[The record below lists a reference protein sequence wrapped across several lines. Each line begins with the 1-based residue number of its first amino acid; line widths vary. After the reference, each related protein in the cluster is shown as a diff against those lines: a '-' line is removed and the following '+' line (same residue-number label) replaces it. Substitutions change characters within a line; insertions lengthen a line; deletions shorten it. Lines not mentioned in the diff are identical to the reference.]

1 MGRTKFPMEVAMG
14 RTSSELGRTMSDVRQ
29 LF

>member
-1 MGRTKFPMEVAMG
+1 MGRTKCSMEVAMG
-14 RTSSELGRTMSDVRQ
+14 RTSFELGRTMSDVRQ